1 MTDDLTP
8 TSGPDGSA
16 APTADPDAALRRSAA
31 ELVPLLHAQLRRQA
45 QRARRLGPAGETL
58 QTTALLHEAFLRLDR
73 SGPWQDAQ
81 HFLGAAAMAMRQI
94 LVDDWR
100 RRQALRRGGGTAEV
114 PLEDGL
120 EIAAPVPGADVLAV
134 DEALRAL
141 EAQSPRLA
149 RLVECRFF
157 AGYSEA
163 ETAQAL
169 GVSVATVQRDWAKA
183 RAWLHRALG

>member
-1 MTDDLTP
+1 
-8 TSGPDGSA
+8 
-16 APTADPDAALRRSAA
+16 
-31 ELVPLLHAQLRRQA
+31 
-45 QRARRLGPAGETL
+45 
-58 QTTALLHEAFLRLDR
+58 
-73 SGPWQDAQ
+73 
-81 HFLGAAAMAMRQI
+81 MAMRQI

-100 RRQALRRGGGTAEV
+100 RRQALRRGGGAAEV
-114 PLEDGL
+114 LLDDGV